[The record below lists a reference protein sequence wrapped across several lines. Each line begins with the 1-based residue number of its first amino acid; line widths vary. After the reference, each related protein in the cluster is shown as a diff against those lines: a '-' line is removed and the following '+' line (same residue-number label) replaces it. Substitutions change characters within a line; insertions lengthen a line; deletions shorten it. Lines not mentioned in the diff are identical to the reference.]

1 MSLFTMPLQAAYDL
15 NGKPFVGAK
24 LNFYKT
30 GTRRL
35 SENKHLSGLNI
46 SK

>member
-1 MSLFTMPLQAAYDL
+1 MKDETDFL
-15 NGKPFVGAK
+15 NAHKIHVIGEAPFIA
-24 LNFYKT
+24 LP
-30 GTRRL
+30 RRL